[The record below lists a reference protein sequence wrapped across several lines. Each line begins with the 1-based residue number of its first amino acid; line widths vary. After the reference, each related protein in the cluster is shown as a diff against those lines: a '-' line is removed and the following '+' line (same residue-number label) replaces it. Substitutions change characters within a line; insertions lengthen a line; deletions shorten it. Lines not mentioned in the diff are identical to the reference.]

1 MENIICHECPVAI
14 QAKGISG
21 LDCIHDISI
30 SSSLFYYKKAATS
43 IDKQT
48 ADIELENLS
57 FVQFGS
63 LPQSSS
69 STAAE

>member
-30 SSSLFYYKKAATS
+30 SRSLFYYKDKATE
-43 IDKQT
+43 IDEAT
-48 ADIELENLS
+48 ADIAMDKLD
-57 FVQFGS
+57 FVKFDN
-63 LPQSSS
+63 
-69 STAAE
+69 